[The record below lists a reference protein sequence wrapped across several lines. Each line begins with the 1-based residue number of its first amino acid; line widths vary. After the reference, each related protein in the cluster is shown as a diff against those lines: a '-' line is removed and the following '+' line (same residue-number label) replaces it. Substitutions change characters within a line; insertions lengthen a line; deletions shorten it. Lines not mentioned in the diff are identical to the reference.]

1 MSGLAIDVGL
11 IFTSYLIDSFYKNSI
26 LINFSILHLIKSMAL
41 KGDELIKLK
50 IFFINN
56 TAQIYIC

>member
-41 KGDELIKLK
+41 KGDKLIK
-50 IFFINN
+50 F
-56 TAQIYIC
+56 